1 MEYKDYY
8 KTLGVDRNAS
18 QDEIKKAY
26 RRLARK
32 YHPDVSE
39 EKDAE
44 ARFKEISE
52 AYEVLGDPEKRA
64 TYDQLGSRWQQGED
78 FRPPPGWEFHGGRR
92 GARGGA
98 DADSVF
104 SDFFESIFGG
114 GDPFGRGEPFGGGDP
129 FAGGRAQGFRARG
142 SGFRARGEDQHARI
156 TITLEDAYHGAT
168 RNLNLQTQR
177 EDGQVE
183 PRQVRVKIPPG
194 VTQGK
199 QIRLAGQG
207 PPGMGGGSRGDLYLE
222 VNIAPHRQYR
232 LQGKDVYLDLPVTP
246 WEAALGATVKVPTL
260 GGWIDMKIP
269 PGAQNGQRFR
279 LKGRGL
285 PGKPPGDQYA
295 ELSIVTPRADTDS
308 ARELYERMSREMPMN
323 PRENL
328 TVS

>member
-32 YHPDVSE
+32 YHPDVSK

-44 ARFKEISE
+44 ARFKEVSE

-64 TYDQLGSRWQQGED
+64 TYDQLGSSWHQGQD
-78 FRPPPGWEFHGGRR
+78 FRPPPGSEYRTS
-92 GARGGA
+92 RGGA

-114 GDPFGRGEPFGGGDP
+114 GDPFGAGDP
-129 FAGGRAQGFRARG
+129 FAGRGRARGFHARGGAGQGFRT
-142 SGFRARGEDQHARI
+142 RGEDQHATI
-156 TITLEDAYHGAT
+156 TISLEDAYHGAT
-168 RNLNLQTQR
+168 RNLNLQTR
-177 EDGQVE
+177 KEDGTVE

-207 PPGMGGGSRGDLYLE
+207 PPGMGGGPRGDLYLE
-222 VNIAPHRQYR
+222 VNIAPHRQYELR
-232 LQGKDVYLDLPVTP
+232 GRNIHLQLPITP

-269 PGAQNGQRFR
+269 PGSQNGQQLR

-285 PGKPPGDQYA
+285 PGKSPGDQHV
-295 ELSIVTPRADTDS
+295 ELNIVTPKADTEG

-328 TVS
+328 TV